1 MRASRCHHQLG
12 ETQQQIVQ
20 EGRMPLQSLRSSV
33 QSAECHGT
41 ANNKT
46 CVTSEPCSNS
56 VLTGVSRFTWDTMQ
70 GCCRGDDEIAHH
82 DSASVWYLDGA
93 DGPIEPAIANPS
105 QVTAEAAV
113 FTAVKKNKTRR
124 RVDRGIYFY
133 EDDDE
138 EEINCRGMSTALVS
152 DILATCEAS
161 KSSSQR
167 LCLCCAEAP

>member
-1 MRASRCHHQLG
+1 MRRSFEVVRKWLMAVLLQCCAHPPPMTEELSQPHHASPCFFSRPH
-12 ETQQQIVQ
+12 
-20 EGRMPLQSLRSSV
+20 
-33 QSAECHGT
+33 
-41 ANNKT
+41 
-46 CVTSEPCSNS
+46 SES
-56 VLTGVSRFTWDTMQ
+56 VLLRLP
-70 GCCRGDDEIAHH
+70 R
-82 DSASVWYLDGA
+82 LLLLRL
-93 DGPIEPAIANPS
+93 PRLLLPRLLLLRLPS

-113 FTAVKKNKTRR
+113 FTAVKKKKTRR
-124 RVDRGIYFY
+124 RFDRVIYFY